1 MRLTETNCVQCN
13 KSFEPTNKRNIY
25 CSDGCKQE
33 AYRIRNNIESPNFLK
48 NEGDK
53 FHVFKSEEKDII
65 YKEVLTR
72 EFTDKRNEIRELN
85 LELSKYRK
93 EEIAIQD
100 KIDRILSRNDSFFT
114 KKVAGAMTFLTA
126 MVAGWAIYGIIK
138 AIASFKPT
146 RWLML
151 PFVALAVVGSILM
164 QKKSDSNH
172 DEELSKIGKYR
183 IDLEGVR
190 INIKSLEL
198 AISNEELL
206 LASMNQFERV
216 TEQETKEII
225 ENIRQPKGGFAN
237 MRENDA
243 KNVVSL
249 RDMQKVQFKTLQ
261 FTGDWKELM
270 GTPEQRFSVMIYG
283 QSGQGKSTFAIKFA
297 EYLANNFGA
306 VLFNSAEEGI
316 SLTLQDKLKNLKSND
331 LFISHQKDFYSMK
344 KHLKTSNCKFVVLDS
359 VNHMNLTPE
368 NVEELRNMDRTRGF
382 ISIHQVTKTGDFKGD
397 NKFLHNCDIEIV
409 VDNYTPT
416 TKKSRYRVT
425 A

>member
-1 MRLTETNCVQCN
+1 MKLTETNCVHCH
-13 KSFEPTNKRNIY
+13 KPFEPTNKRNIY
-25 CSDGCKQE
+25 CSNGCKQS
-33 AYRIRNNIESPNFLK
+33 AYNVRNNIESPNFLK
-48 NEGDK
+48 NEEDK
-53 FHVFKSEEKDII
+53 FHIFKSEEKNIV
-65 YKEVLTR
+65 YREVLTR
-72 EFTDKRNEIRELN
+72 EFTDKRSKIRELN

-100 KIDRILSRNDSFFT
+100 KIDRILDRNNSFFT
-114 KKVAGAMTFLTA
+114 KKVAGTLTFLTT
-126 MVAGWAIYGIIK
+126 MVAGWAIGGIIK
-138 AIASFKPT
+138 ALFSFKAT
-146 RWLML
+146 KWMML
-151 PFVALAVVGSILM
+151 PFVVLSVLFSIFM
-164 QKKSDSNH
+164 QKKSDSKH
-172 DEELSKIGKYR
+172 GEELMKVGEYR
-183 IDLEGVR
+183 AYLEGIR

-198 AISNEELL
+198 VISNEELL

-216 TEQETKEII
+216 SEQETKEII
-225 ENIRQPKGGFAN
+225 EKVKQPKGGFPN
-237 MRENDA
+237 IRENDA

-249 RDMQKVQFKTLQ
+249 RDMQKARFKTLP
-261 FTGDWKELM
+261 FTGSWKDLM
-270 GTPEQRFSVMIYG
+270 GTPEERFSVMIYG
-283 QSGQGKSTFAIKFA
+283 QSGQGKSTFAINFA

-316 SLTLQDKLKNLKSND
+316 SLTLQDKLKNLKSDD
-331 LFISHQKDFYSMK
+331 LFISHQKDFNSMK
-344 KHLKTSNCKFVVLDS
+344 KHLKTSNCRFVVLDS

-368 NVEELRNMDRTRGF
+368 NVEELRNMDKTRGF